1 MKTRNLF
8 AVVIAAAALV
18 LSACSSNS
26 ADSPLS
32 PENNQG
38 TVVID
43 VRTPEEFNSGHVE
56 GALNISVEDPN
67 FQNLIA
73 TLDPNADYL
82 VYCRSGN
89 RSAVAIDIMQS
100 VGFTSLLDGGAFT
113 SMQSLG
119 WPTA

>member
-1 MKTRNLF
+1 MKKRNLF

-18 LSACSSNS
+18 LTACSSNS

-32 PENNQG
+32 PENNQSS
-38 TVVID
+38 VVID

-67 FQNLIA
+67 FQNVIA

-100 VGFTSLLDGGAFT
+100 MGFTSLLDGGAFT

>member
-1 MKTRNLF
+1 MKRRQLF
-8 AVVIAAAALV
+8 AAAIAAAALV

-26 ADSPLS
+26 ADNPLS
-32 PENNQG
+32 PENNQS
-38 TVVID
+38 TIVID
-43 VRTPEEFNSGHVE
+43 VRTAEEFNSGHVD

-67 FQNLIA
+67 FQSMVA
-73 TLDPNADYL
+73 SLDPAADYL

-89 RSAVAIDIMQS
+89 RSAIAIQVMQDM
-100 VGFTSLLDGGAFT
+100 GFENLLDGGAFT